1 MMSEW
6 QTVVLGDIATLR
18 NGYAFKSSD
27 FVEHGVPIIKIKNVK
42 PNRINLDN
50 LSYVS
55 EEVAESTAKH
65 EIQSDEILLTM
76 SGNRADGSPESWVG
90 KAAKFRVPGR
100 FLLNQRVSALRA
112 KEEIADVDFLAY
124 HLSSWDT
131 QLALINQANS
141 SGGQA
146 NISPDTVRSLEVEL
160 PPLPE
165 QKAIADVLISL
176 DHKIDLLH
184 RQNKTLEAMAETLFR
199 QWFVEDASEDWPKF
213 DLGELCQIKIGRTPP
228 RKEFH
233 WFSTDAEDVKWISI
247 KDLATS
253 GTFILDTAEKLTAE
267 ALEAFRIPVI
277 PESTLVLSFKMTVG
291 RVAITTERM
300 ISNEAIA
307 HFLIEN
313 KLAVSIEFLY
323 FYLKLFPYQTLGS
336 TSSIVTSINSR
347 MIRELPVFLPPSE
360 MISQFTSEIS
370 SSFRRILANQRQIGT
385 LEQLRDTLL
394 PKLMSGEVRVS
405 R

>member
-112 KEEIADVDFLAY
+112 KEEIVDVDFLAY

-131 QLALINQANS
+131 QLALITQANS

-146 NISPDTVRSLEVEL
+146 NISPDTVF
-160 PPLPE
+160 
-165 QKAIADVLISL
+165 
-176 DHKIDLLH
+176 
-184 RQNKTLEAMAETLFR
+184 MF
-199 QWFVEDASEDWPKF
+199 
-213 DLGELCQIKIGRTPP
+213 
-228 RKEFH
+228 
-233 WFSTDAEDVKWISI
+233 
-247 KDLATS
+247 
-253 GTFILDTAEKLTAE
+253 
-267 ALEAFRIPVI
+267 
-277 PESTLVLSFKMTVG
+277 
-291 RVAITTERM
+291 ER
-300 ISNEAIA
+300 
-307 HFLIEN
+307 L
-313 KLAVSIEFLY
+313 
-323 FYLKLFPYQTLGS
+323 
-336 TSSIVTSINSR
+336 
-347 MIRELPVFLPPSE
+347 
-360 MISQFTSEIS
+360 
-370 SSFRRILANQRQIGT
+370 
-385 LEQLRDTLL
+385 
-394 PKLMSGEVRVS
+394 
-405 R
+405 

>member
-1 MMSEW
+1 MSEW